1 MSEERRHTYVQPCE
15 RLYDVHLK
23 QDLDDEALPE
33 GDKYDDFDLLAI
45 EAAERRCVLAW
56 CCARARLC
64 VIL

>member
-1 MSEERRHTYVQPCE
+1 MSDERRHTYVQPCE

-45 EAAERRCVLAW
+45 EAAERRCV
-56 CCARARLC
+56 C
-64 VIL
+64 